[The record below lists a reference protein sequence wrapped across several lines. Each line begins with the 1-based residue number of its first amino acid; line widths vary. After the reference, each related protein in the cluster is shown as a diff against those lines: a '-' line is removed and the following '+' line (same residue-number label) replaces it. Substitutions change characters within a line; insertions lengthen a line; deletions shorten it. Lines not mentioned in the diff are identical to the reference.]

1 MNFSKRRGAGLVLS
15 LITAIGLTACQSNT
29 AADSPST
36 SASSTGQ
43 RLGEG
48 YDRGTNRTNPYNH
61 DADRKRLV
69 DMGRMD
75 EEKPAPTP
83 APRRRTGSTVC
94 SPSVPAGYHSSGM
107 AFPTGDVNSSA
118 IMVHQVMPDEVSLGQ
133 EFDFEYH
140 LCNLTDGTLQN
151 VVLQVEDT
159 SNLRFISADPA
170 WSGQTGGQY
179 LWALGDLGPR
189 ETTMVTVRAAA
200 DAVGT
205 ASDCISVS
213 YNNVLCAQTNVVQ
226 PALQL
231 TKQGTERAM
240 LCEDIV
246 YVFEVRNTGTGMAR
260 NVRLRDDFPNGVTAG
275 GEGSIDVLVGDLA
288 AGEAKRVTI
297 NARASDTGSYANT
310 ATAVADGGLTANS
323 GTVNTVIVQPELEI
337 TSDCTDRQFIGR
349 NFTHSYTIR
358 NTGSGDCA
366 DTMVAVQLPAGAE
379 FVRASSGGVQN
390 GSTVNFNLNGV
401 PAGAQRTVSVTMRS
415 ATAGDYCTTATASCG
430 CADAVSEQCCT
441 AMRGI
446 PAILLEVI
454 DVADPVEVG
463 EQETYVITVTNQG
476 SAQDTNIRI
485 AVTLP
490 PEQEFVSAGGAT
502 NGTASGRAVTFASL
516 PSLAPK
522 AKAEWR
528 VVVRAAGSGDVRF
541 AVEMTSDELTSPVRE
556 TEATQLYE

>member
-1 MNFSKRRGAGLVLS
+1 MNFSKRRGVGLALS
-15 LITAIGLTACQSNT
+15 VATAIGLMGCQSNT

-43 RLGEG
+43 RLAEG
-48 YDRGTNRTNPYNH
+48 YDRGTNRTNPYSR
-61 DADRKRLV
+61 DADRQRLV

-75 EEKPAPTP
+75 EEPKPAP

-94 SPSVPAGYHSSGM
+94 APSVPDGYHASGM

-118 IMVHQVMPDEVSLGQ
+118 IMVHQVMPHEVSLNQ
-133 EFDFEYH
+133 EFEFEYH

-159 SNLRFISADPA
+159 SNLRFVSADPA

-189 ETTMVTVRAAA
+189 ESMMVTVRAMAES
-200 DAVGT
+200 VGI

-226 PALQL
+226 PALSL
-231 TKQGTERAM
+231 TKTATEQAM

-246 YVFEVRNTGTGMAR
+246 YVFEVRNTGTGVAR
-260 NVRLRDDFPNGVTAG
+260 NVRLRDSFPDGVTAG
-275 GEGSIDVLVGDLA
+275 GDSSIDVAIGDLA
-288 AGEAKRVTI
+288 SGEAKRVTI
-297 NARASDTGSYANT
+297 NARASRTGSFDNS
-310 ATAVADGGLTANS
+310 ATAVADGGLSADS
-323 GTVNTVIVQPELEI
+323 GIANTVVVQPALEI

-358 NTGSGDCA
+358 NTGNGDCD
-366 DTMVAVQLPAGAE
+366 DTMVAISLPAGAE
-379 FVRASSGGVQN
+379 FVRASSGGTLN

-415 ATAGDYCTTATASCG
+415 TQAGDFCTTATASCA
-430 CADAVSEQCCT
+430 CADSVTEQCCT
-441 AMRGI
+441 AIRGI

-454 DVADPVEVG
+454 DIEDPIEVG
-463 EQETYVITVTNQG
+463 GQETYVITVTNQG
-476 SAQDTNIRI
+476 SAPDTNIRI

-490 PEQEFVSAGGAT
+490 PQQEFVSAGGAT
-502 NGTASGRAVTFASL
+502 NGTNSGRDITFAPL
-516 PSLAPK
+516 ASLAPG
-522 AKAEWR
+522 ARAEWR
-528 VVVRAAGSGDVRF
+528 VVVRAADEGDVRF

-556 TEATQLYE
+556 TEATNLYR

>member
-1 MNFSKRRGAGLVLS
+1 MNFSKCRGVGLALCVA
-15 LITAIGLTACQSNT
+15 TAIGLMGCQSNT

-43 RLGEG
+43 SLAGG
-48 YDRGTNRTNPYNH
+48 YDRGTNRTNPYSR
-61 DADRKRLV
+61 DADRQRLV

-75 EEKPAPTP
+75 EEPKPE
-83 APRRRTGSTVC
+83 PRRRTGSTVC
-94 SPSVPAGYHSSGM
+94 APTVPAGYNASGL

-118 IMVHQVMPDEVSLGQ
+118 IMVHQVMPEEVMVNE

-159 SNLRFISADPA
+159 SNLRFVSADPA

-189 ETTMVTVRAAA
+189 ESVVVKVRGAAT
-200 DAVGT
+200 AVGT

-213 YNNVLCAQTNVVQ
+213 YNNVLCSSTRVVQ
-226 PALQL
+226 PALSL
-231 TKQGTERAM
+231 TKTATEQAM

-246 YVFEVRNTGTGMAR
+246 YVFEVRNSGTGIAR
-260 NVRLRDDFPNGVTAG
+260 NVRLRDTFPDGVTAG
-275 GEGSIDVLVGDLA
+275 GDSSIDVAIGDLA
-288 AGEAKRVTI
+288 SGEAKRVTI
-297 NARASDTGSYANT
+297 NARASRTGSFDND

-323 GTVNTVIVQPELEI
+323 GVASTVVVQPELEI

-358 NTGSGDCA
+358 NTGTGDCD
-366 DTMVAVQLPAGAE
+366 DTMVSISLPAGAE

-401 PAGAQRTVSVTMRS
+401 PAGAQRTVSVTMR
-415 ATAGDYCTTATASCG
+415 ATQAGDFCTTASASCA
-430 CADAVSEQCCT
+430 CADTVTEQCCT
-441 AMRGI
+441 AIRGI

-454 DVADPVEVG
+454 DVADPIEVG
-463 EQETYVITVTNQG
+463 QQETYVITVTNQG
-476 SAQDTNIRI
+476 SAPDTNIRI
-485 AVTLP
+485 VVTLP
-490 PEQEFVSAGGAT
+490 AEQEYVSAGGAT
-502 NGTASGRAVTFASL
+502 NGSISGRTITFAPL
-516 PSLAPK
+516 ASLAPK
-522 AKAEWR
+522 ARAEWR
-528 VVVRAAGSGDVRF
+528 VVVRATDEGDVRF
-541 AVEMTSDELTSPVRE
+541 GVEMTSDQLTSPVRE
-556 TEATQLYE
+556 TEATNLYR